1 MGFKRLK
8 RLCSCIGYAKC
19 LKFHGSGAGRGECD
33 VTAWSSRQGK
43 SMPPPD
49 DRWAEDR
56 DERLSVRQAILVW
69 LAAVAAG
76 WLLTVGV
83 VYLASRLF

>member
-1 MGFKRLK
+1 MR
-8 RLCSCIGYAKC
+8 
-19 LKFHGSGAGRGECD
+19 
-33 VTAWSSRQGK
+33 
-43 SMPPPD
+43 PPD

>member
-1 MGFKRLK
+1 MEIARLAPGTSDGL
-8 RLCSCIGYAKC
+8 R
-19 LKFHGSGAGRGECD
+19 GRGECESM
-33 VTAWSSRQGK
+33 AWSSRTQG
-43 SMPPPD
+43 SAMRPPD